1 MKIEVQL
8 NHDTLLAINKLWQ
21 LPNQTTREG
30 KSLLSILQFSA
41 ERFMKKSFSRIDKPK
56 QKLFKMT
63 LYHFEADEIEKFLR
77 AAAVIILAEQH
88 FEKTLVHKFCDN
100 LNQQLA

>member
-21 LPNQTTREG
+21 LPNQSTREG

-41 ERFMKKSFSRIDKPK
+41 ERFMRKSFSRVDKPK
-56 QKLFKMT
+56 QKVFKMS
-63 LYHFEADEIEKFLR
+63 LYNFEADELEKFLR
-77 AAAVIILAEQH
+77 AAADIILEDQP
-88 FEKTLVHKFCDN
+88 FEKTLVQKFCDN
-100 LNQQLA
+100 LNQKLA